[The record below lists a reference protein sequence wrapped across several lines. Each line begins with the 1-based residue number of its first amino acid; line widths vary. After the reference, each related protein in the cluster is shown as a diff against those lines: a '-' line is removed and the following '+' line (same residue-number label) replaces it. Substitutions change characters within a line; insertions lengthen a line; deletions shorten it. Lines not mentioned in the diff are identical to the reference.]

1 MSDPR
6 VHARPPHSLPIY
18 DREGIVLSRSID
30 DDRELIDL
38 LEGDYSIIR
47 VEGIFFFF
55 FCKEEL
61 IIARV

>member
-1 MSDPR
+1 MTGR
-6 VHARPPHSLPIY
+6 NRPFSFA
-18 DREGIVLSRSID
+18 ID
-30 DDRELIDL
+30 GDRELVDL